1 MRYELTTQE
10 KDVLRKCLILL
21 NIVLAIIIVA
31 ENNILFAQI
40 HSKLLL
46 PLLINSLSII
56 YLKLWGEE

>member
-10 KDVLRKCLILL
+10 KNVLRKCLILL

-31 ENNILFAQI
+31 ENNILFEQI